1 MKIGLGTTV
10 LTKSSRSGQADG
22 IAVYTQELINELEP
36 LAIDI
41 ACYDFIAEQGLTN
54 LGKFPPQVLLSAA
67 TGLPFFQAKLTGKI
81 DLFHA
86 TDHHIP
92 KLSKIP
98 VIATIMDPIPL
109 AHPEWVNG
117 NFRYLKNRLFKHS
130 AKWAEHIITISDF
143 SAEQISEHFDVNRD
157 KITSIPLGVRASD
170 YKKIIA
176 SEREYLLERYK
187 LPKNYFICIGTLQPR
202 KNIERLIDAFLMLT
216 IDMQNAY
223 PLVIIGRAG
232 WQCDELV
239 KRMHALSIDKSIYWF
254 HDVPIADKNRLLQS
268 SFALVFP
275 SLYEGF
281 GLPILEAFIAET
293 PVITSN
299 ITALPEVAG
308 NAAILIDPYSIIG
321 IAEAMKALIDDDAL
335 RQELIIKGKQRV
347 KKFMWKKTAIDTLEV
362 YKKFV

>member
-1 MKIGLGTTV
+1 
-10 LTKSSRSGQADG
+10 
-22 IAVYTQELINELEP
+22 
-36 LAIDI
+36 
-41 ACYDFIAEQGLTN
+41 
-54 LGKFPPQVLLSAA
+54 
-67 TGLPFFQAKLTGKI
+67 
-81 DLFHA
+81 
-86 TDHHIP
+86 
-92 KLSKIP
+92 
-98 VIATIMDPIPL
+98 
-109 AHPEWVNG
+109 
-117 NFRYLKNRLFKHS
+117 
-130 AKWAEHIITISDF
+130 
-143 SAEQISEHFDVNRD
+143 
-157 KITSIPLGVRASD
+157 
-170 YKKIIA
+170 
-176 SEREYLLERYK
+176 

-216 IDMQNAY
+216 IDMQKAY

-239 KRMHALSIDKSIYWF
+239 KRIHALSIDKSIYWF
-254 HDVPIADKNRLLQS
+254 YDVPTADKNRLLQS